1 VARHKFTDSIGALG
15 VLVGLLFVGLE
26 IRQNTDAVKGAT
38 IQALAEMS
46 QENAMLGIENPD
58 LREAYRIVRALGPEA
73 LTVDQLDILGWYTSS
88 SLRVM
93 ENRFH
98 QVQLGT
104 LDNLDASAGGDPF
117 WRSVWFRGWWARN
130 GEQIYAGTPFFDF
143 VESELLTRPPL
154 ELSPFGMETD
164 LPLPVGE
171 R

>member
-1 VARHKFTDSIGALG
+1 VIG
-15 VLVGLLFVGLE
+15 VLLGLVFVGLE

-46 QENAMLGIENPD
+46 QENTIVGIENPD
-58 LREAYRIVRALGPEA
+58 LREAYRIVREFGPDSLDA
-73 LTVDQLDILGWYTSS
+73 DQIDVLGWYTTA

-104 LDNLDASAGGDPF
+104 LDSFGTAGGGEPF
-117 WRSVWFRGWWARN
+117 WRTVWFRGWWARN
-130 GEQIYAGTPFFDF
+130 GPQVYGGTPFFDF
-143 VESELLTRPPL
+143 VESELLSRPDL
-154 ELSPFGMETD
+154 ELSPFGLETD
-164 LPLPVGE
+164 LPLPGQP

>member
-1 VARHKFTDSIGALG
+1 MAERKFTESIGAIG
-15 VLVGLLFVGLE
+15 VLLGLVFVGFE
-26 IRQNTDAVKGAT
+26 IQQNTEAVKGAT

-46 QENAMLGIENPD
+46 QENTLAGIENPD
-58 LREAYRIVRALGPEA
+58 LRTAWRIVREFGPDS
-73 LTVDQLDILGWYTSS
+73 LTLDQIDILGWYTTS

-98 QVQLGT
+98 QVELGT
-104 LDNLDASAGGDPF
+104 LDGLETVGGGEPF
-117 WRSVWFRGWWARN
+117 WRTVWFRGWWARN
-130 GEQIYAGTPFFDF
+130 GEQVYGGTAFSDF

-164 LPLPVGE
+164 LPVPGQP